1 MKHMITP
8 WYKEPWAW
16 FVFILPF
23 TAVVA
28 GISTYIIA
36 NNDPDPLV
44 IGEYYKKGKA
54 INLQLAKVKNAQKLG
69 MKFDFKLSKNNL
81 VIQPTGIEK
90 IFPRLNVNFFHPT
103 QEYKDFYLVLTPDGD
118 GKFRHDFTGETAEKQ
133 LTAKALIESL
143 QGKWRITITPFDDQ
157 WKIQNTIYLP
167 QSEFIEI
174 APDLTQAN

>member
-69 MKFDFKLSKNNL
+69 MKFDLKLC
-81 VIQPTGIEK
+81 
-90 IFPRLNVNFFHPT
+90 
-103 QEYKDFYLVLTPDGD
+103 
-118 GKFRHDFTGETAEKQ
+118 
-133 LTAKALIESL
+133 
-143 QGKWRITITPFDDQ
+143 
-157 WKIQNTIYLP
+157 
-167 QSEFIEI
+167 
-174 APDLTQAN
+174 